1 MLKYVNGQI
10 AGSNS
15 GPAVLSLRPE
25 YQNMKKIILIIVLFV
40 SLLTAC
46 KKNDE
51 CGYAQS
57 TVVAPASEVAA
68 VEQYLASK
76 NITDATKHPNGF
88 YYKILAPGSGTTPG
102 MCSQIGILY
111 EGKLTDGTVFD
122 KTTNGQMVVFVL
134 GTLIPGW
141 QLGIPLIKPGGGKIL
156 LYLPPSLAYGSSDV
170 KDQQGN
176 VVIPGNSIL
185 IFEVELVAMG

>member
-1 MLKYVNGQI
+1 
-10 AGSNS
+10 
-15 GPAVLSLRPE
+15 
-25 YQNMKKIILIIVLFV
+25 MKKIALFLILTV

-46 KKNDE
+46 SKKEE

-57 TVVAPASEVAA
+57 TTVAPASEVTA

-88 YYKILAPGSGTTPG
+88 YYKITAPGTGSTPG

-111 EGKLTDGTVFD
+111 KGQLTNGTIFD
-122 KTTNGQMVVFVL
+122 QTTNGQMRVFTL
-134 GTLIPGW
+134 GELIAGW
-141 QLGIPLIKPGGGKIL
+141 KLGIPLIKPGGGKIQ
-156 LYLPPSLAYGSSDV
+156 LYLPPSLAYGSSDI
-170 KDQQGN
+170 KDQQGT
-176 VVIPGNSIL
+176 VVIPANSVL